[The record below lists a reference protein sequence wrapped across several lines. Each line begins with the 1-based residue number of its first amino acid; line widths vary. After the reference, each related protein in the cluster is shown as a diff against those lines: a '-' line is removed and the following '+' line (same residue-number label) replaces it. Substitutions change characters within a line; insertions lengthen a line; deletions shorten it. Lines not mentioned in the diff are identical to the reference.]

1 MASRLAKTF
10 NGKFAEKLSKTLTT
24 KPVLGPTVAV
34 RETIDEKTATP
45 PPPPSPQSTAMIA
58 VSEEKPRYDVQRSK
72 TPNKLFRNYA
82 SSTFVP
88 HTELDL
94 AKKNLEVQHLQPAM
108 LPEFFTPNN
117 DINSAIYPQT
127 SMQAKIPSFR

>member
-1 MASRLAKTF
+1 MASRLAKPF
-10 NGKFAEKLSKTLTT
+10 NGKFVEKLSKTLTT
-24 KPVLGPTVAV
+24 KPVPGTTVAV

-45 PPPPSPQSTAMIA
+45 SPPPPLSPSTAMIPITT
-58 VSEEKPRYDVQRSK
+58 EKPRYDVQGSK
-72 TPNKLFRNYA
+72 KLVRNYA

-117 DINSAIYPQT
+117 DINSTIYPQP
-127 SMQAKIPSFR
+127 SMRAKIPSFR